1 MDAFDFA
8 NYPGLSLVDTTGAG
22 DTFTSAFAV
31 MLSEIKL
38 NRDREGSAT
47 DAELL

>member
-1 MDAFDFA
+1 VDALDFS

-31 MLSEIKL
+31 MLSEIIMI
-38 NRDREGSAT
+38 RGVGSAT
-47 DAELL
+47 DAELF